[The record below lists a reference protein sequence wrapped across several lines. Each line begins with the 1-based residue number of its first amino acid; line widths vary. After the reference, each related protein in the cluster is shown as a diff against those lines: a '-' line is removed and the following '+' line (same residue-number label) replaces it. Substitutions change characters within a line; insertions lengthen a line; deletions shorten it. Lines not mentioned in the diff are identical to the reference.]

1 MTPPA
6 SSPVDVMQIAR
17 VCHEANRA
25 YCETLGDFSQPLW
38 QDAPEWQR
46 QSAIHG
52 VLSHWAQ
59 HEQAREPW
67 PRTIHEFWLKG
78 KHESGWKYGA
88 VKDQAKKE
96 HPGIVPYEELPESE
110 KLKDCIFSGIVKAF
124 FASHLKQSST
134 TP

>member
-6 SSPVDVMQIAR
+6 SSPVDILQIAR

-38 QDAPEWQR
+38 NDAPEWQH
-46 QSAIHG
+46 QSAING
-52 VLSHWAQ
+52 VLSHGDKL
-59 HEQAREPW
+59 EQAQEPS
-67 PRTIHEFWLKG
+67 PQRVHEAWLKD

-88 VKDQAKKE
+88 EKDHARKE
-96 HPGIVPYEELPESE
+96 QPAIVPYEQLPESE
-110 KLKDCIFSGIVKAF
+110 KLKDYIFSGIVKAF
-124 FASHLKQSST
+124 FASYLKQSTT

>member
-1 MTPPA
+1 
-6 SSPVDVMQIAR
+6 MQIAR

-25 YCETLGDFSQPLW
+25 YCETLGDFSQPVW
-38 QDAPEWQR
+38 DDAAEWQR

-52 VLSHWAQ
+52 VLSHWVQ
-59 HEQAREPW
+59 LEQTREPS
-67 PRTIHEFWLKG
+67 PRGIHEVRLKE

-96 HPGIVPYEELPESE
+96 HPRIVPYKELPESE
-110 KLKDCIFSGIVKAF
+110 KLKDYIFFGIVKAF
-124 FASHLKQSST
+124 FASRLKQSST